1 MMKKIFKQNINKII
15 IIAVWLLIWQ
25 AAASLT
31 GLELILAGPVN
42 VFKALCTKLGEKD
55 FYIAAG
61 GSFVHIFAGFIIAFV
76 TACIIGFLA
85 SFCRWLRE
93 FLRPAIVIMQSLPI
107 ASFIIVLIIWF
118 GSKNVASYISF
129 IVVFPMIYN
138 SVITGVGNVDS
149 KILEMAQVFNVS
161 CWKKIRC
168 IYAVYVLPYIQ
179 TSLKSALGM
188 CWKAGVAAEVIG
200 VPSGSIGEK
209 LYNAKIYLNTPD
221 LFAWTIVI
229 IVISF
234 VFEKCFLGIVSRVVY
249 MIEHR

>member
-85 SFCRWLRE
+85 SFCGWLRE

-149 KILEMAQVFNVS
+149 KILEMAQVFNIS
-161 CWKKIRC
+161 CWKK
-168 IYAVYVLPYIQ
+168 
-179 TSLKSALGM
+179 
-188 CWKAGVAAEVIG
+188 
-200 VPSGSIGEK
+200 
-209 LYNAKIYLNTPD
+209 
-221 LFAWTIVI
+221 
-229 IVISF
+229 
-234 VFEKCFLGIVSRVVY
+234 
-249 MIEHR
+249 

>member
-42 VFKALCTKLGEKD
+42 VVKALCTKLGVKD

-168 IYAVYVLPYIQ
+168 VCAAVY
-179 TSLKSALGM
+179 S
-188 CWKAGVAAEVIG
+188 
-200 VPSGSIGEK
+200 
-209 LYNAKIYLNTPD
+209 D
-221 LFAWTIVI
+221 LFEIGTWNVLESRNFGRSNRTCDTFNRRTAVLFKI
-229 IVISF
+229 ISDDGGFICMEYSSCIYEF
-234 VFEKCFLGIVSRVVY
+234 YF
-249 MIEHR
+249 

>member
-188 CWKAGVAAEVIG
+188 CWKAGISAEVI
-200 VPSGSIGEK
+200 
-209 LYNAKIYLNTPD
+209 
-221 LFAWTIVI
+221 
-229 IVISF
+229 
-234 VFEKCFLGIVSRVVY
+234 
-249 MIEHR
+249 

>member
-1 MMKKIFKQNINKII
+1 MMKKNFKQNINKII

-25 AAASLT
+25 AASSLT

-76 TACIIGFLA
+76 TACIIGFLS
-85 SFCRWLRE
+85 SFCGWLRE

-107 ASFIIVLIIWF
+107 AS
-118 GSKNVASYISF
+118 
-129 IVVFPMIYN
+129 FPMIYN

-149 KILEMAQVFNVS
+149 KILEMAQVFNVPG
-161 CWKKIRC
+161 WKKIRC

-188 CWKAGVAAEVIG
+188 CWKAGVSAEVIG
-200 VPSGSIGEK
+200 LVTHSIGEQLYYSK
-209 LYNAKIYLNTPD
+209 LYLMTAD
-221 LFAWTIVI
+221 LFAWSIAV
-229 IVISF
+229 VFMSF
-234 VFEKCFLGIVSRVVY
+234 IFEKIFMKLVDLTVLKMRKL
-249 MIEHR
+249 

>member
-85 SFCRWLRE
+85 SFCGWLRE

-107 ASFIIVLIIWF
+107 ASFII
-118 GSKNVASYISF
+118 
-129 IVVFPMIYN
+129 VFPMIYN

-149 KILEMAQVFNVS
+149 KILEMAQVFNIS

-188 CWKAGVAAEVIG
+188 CWKAGISAEVIG
-200 VPSGSIGEK
+200 LVTHSIGEQLYYSK
-209 LYNAKIYLNTPD
+209 LYLMTAD
-221 LFAWTIVI
+221 LFAWSIAV
-229 IVISF
+229 VFMSF
-234 VFEKCFLGIVSRVVY
+234 IFEKIFMKLVDLTVLKMRKL
-249 MIEHR
+249 

>member
-1 MMKKIFKQNINKII
+1 MMKKNFKQNINKII
-15 IIAVWLLIWQ
+15 IIVVWLLIWQ

-76 TACIIGFLA
+76 TACIMGFLA
-85 SFCRWLRE
+85 SFCGWLRE

-149 KILEMAQVFNVS
+149 KILEMAQVFNVPW
-161 CWKKIRC
+161 WKKIRC
-168 IYAVYVLPYIQ
+168 I
-179 TSLKSALGM
+179 
-188 CWKAGVAAEVIG
+188 
-200 VPSGSIGEK
+200 
-209 LYNAKIYLNTPD
+209 
-221 LFAWTIVI
+221 
-229 IVISF
+229 
-234 VFEKCFLGIVSRVVY
+234 
-249 MIEHR
+249 